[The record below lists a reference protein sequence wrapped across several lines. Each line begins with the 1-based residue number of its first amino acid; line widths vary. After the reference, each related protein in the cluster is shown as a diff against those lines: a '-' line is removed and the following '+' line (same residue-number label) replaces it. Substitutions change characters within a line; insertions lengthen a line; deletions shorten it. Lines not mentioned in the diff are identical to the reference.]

1 MVHKKLKCLYSL
13 HMCVFGSSERTWLDP
28 IKTNL
33 LRREDGVGGMRQEEG
48 WDRIQ
53 SEYPTGQQTEVWF
66 F

>member
-1 MVHKKLKCLYSL
+1 
-13 HMCVFGSSERTWLDP
+13 MCVFGSSERMWLDP

-53 SEYPTGQQTEVWF
+53 SEYPTGQQTEV
-66 F
+66 